1 MSNSVCTHCGCTEI
15 DKDPGRGDAVCT
27 NCGSVL
33 EDQIIVSDVQFQEN
47 AAGGTSVIG
56 QYVAGDGTK
65 SINLGGSFAPGYGR
79 ESRTVTLQNGKKK
92 IQQLGGQLKLNS
104 HCMDTAFNF
113 FKMAVT
119 KRLTKGRKSLHVI
132 AACLYLVCRTE
143 GTPHILLNT
152 LTDKFSFLSCLKKR
166 QVVFFEKQIILDIRG
181 FEGSNI
187 DSEM

>member
-47 AAGGTSVIG
+47 SAGGTSVIG
-56 QYVAGDGTK
+56 QYVSGDGTK
-65 SINLGGSFAPGYGR
+65 SINLGGTFAPGFGR

-92 IQQLGGQLKLNS
+92 IQQLGAQLKLNN

-132 AACLYLVCRTE
+132 AACIYLVCRTE
-143 GTPHILLNT
+143 GTPHILFPT
-152 LTDKFSFLSCLKKR
+152 YY
-166 QVVFFEKQIILDIRG
+166 I
-181 FEGSNI
+181 
-187 DSEM
+187 